1 MKTPEALDIVLKL
14 AKFGD
19 SIAQAKGLNGKRLSD
34 IERDNNIEAIE
45 EVELLSKSYEM
56 YEDEGDQHTR
66 HKFRLCCGKREVKAR
81 KRGKYTLRSNAH
93 KRKK

>member
-19 SIAQAKGLNGKRLSD
+19 SIAQVKGLNGKRLSD
-34 IERDNNIEAIE
+34 IERANNIEAIE

-56 YEDEGDQHTR
+56 YEA
-66 HKFRLCCGKREVKAR
+66 K
-81 KRGKYTLRSNAH
+81 
-93 KRKK
+93 

>member
-19 SIAQAKGLNGKRLSD
+19 SIAQVKGLNGKRLSD

-45 EVELLSKSYEM
+45 EVELLCESYEM
-56 YEDEGDQHTR
+56 YEA
-66 HKFRLCCGKREVKAR
+66 KWNK
-81 KRGKYTLRSNAH
+81 
-93 KRKK
+93 